1 MMADDKEK
9 NREPI
14 VACLFETDIP
24 GSPHSEKLLTIS
36 SSIKFM
42 LQE

>member
-9 NREPI
+9 NREPV
-14 VACLFETDIP
+14 VACLFDTDIP
-24 GSPHSEKLLTIS
+24 SSTHSEKLLAIS